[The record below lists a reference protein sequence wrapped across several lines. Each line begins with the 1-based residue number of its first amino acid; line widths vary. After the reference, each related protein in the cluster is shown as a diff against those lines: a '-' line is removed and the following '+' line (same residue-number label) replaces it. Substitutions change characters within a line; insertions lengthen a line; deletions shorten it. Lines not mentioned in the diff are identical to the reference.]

1 MTTEEEQIIGKG
13 TWIDK
18 VANTLLRREKR
29 LGRSLDM
36 IAVESGLGASGLPH
50 IGSIGDAV
58 RAYGIALALGNFGY
72 RSELIAYSD
81 DMDGLRKVPQGLPVW
96 LNEHL
101 AKPVSTIPDPI
112 GSCHSSYGEHMNGLL
127 LDALDRIKVKYRFQS
142 ATEAYRKGILVD
154 QIDTILR
161 NSERLGKKISQL
173 VGQQKYIET
182 IPYFPICKVCR
193 RLYVA
198 IAQQYLPDE
207 MKVVYS
213 CSGSRIGLQEVKGCG
228 FKGEADIREG
238 EGKLAWK
245 VEFAAR
251 WHALD
256 VRFEAYG
263 KDIMD
268 SVRIND
274 WVSSDVLGFS
284 HPMHVKYEMFLDK
297 GGKKISKSSGNV
309 LTPQMW
315 LKYGTPESILLLL
328 FKRITGTRHVGID
341 DIPTLMDEYDLY
353 EDFYFG
359 KLKELNAAKLMKIKG
374 LYGYIN
380 HLKPPQ
386 QPQPHIPYRL
396 LVQQASLFSG
406 DDDRTSKIFTRLL
419 KYGIVKDKTER
430 ILERIELASNWADD
444 HLTLTAERIE
454 IEVDESQRK
463 AMREILDAFRSF
475 IGSEQDPE
483 TPNNLQSRVFEI
495 ARNNQIDPKEFFRL
509 LYRILINADR
519 GPRIGNYVIDLGL
532 DTTCQILEKYLVN

>member
-36 IAVESGLGASGLPH
+36 IRVESGLGASGLPH

-58 RAYGIALALGNFGY
+58 RAYGIAQALGNFGY

-101 AKPVSTIPDPI
+101 AKPVSTIPDPT
-112 GSCHSSYGEHMNGLL
+112 GSCHASYGEHMSGLL

-154 QIDTILR
+154 QIDKILR

-198 IAQQYLPDE
+198 NAQQYLPDE
-207 MKVVYS
+207 MKVVYT
-213 CSGSRIGLQEVKGCG
+213 CSGSRIGQQEITGCG
-228 FKGEADIREG
+228 FKGEADIRKG

-251 WHALD
+251 WQSLD

-274 WVSSDVLGFS
+274 WVSNDILGFS
-284 HPMHVKYEMFLDK
+284 HPMHVKYELFLDK

-315 LKYGTPESILLLL
+315 LKYGTPESMLLLL
-328 FKRITGTRHVGID
+328 FKRITGTRHVCVD

-374 LYGYIN
+374 LYEYIN
-380 HLKPPQ
+380 HLKPPR

-396 LVQQASLFSG
+396 IVQQASLFSG
-406 DDDRTSKIFTRLL
+406 DDDRTSKIFTRIL
-419 KYGIVKDKTER
+419 KYGFVQDKTER

-444 HLTLTAERIE
+444 LVTLTAERIE
-454 IEVDESQRK
+454 IEVDETKRK
-463 AMREILDAFRSF
+463 AIREILDAFKSF

-495 ARNNQIDPKEFFRL
+495 ARNNQIEPKEFFRL
-509 LYRILINADR
+509 LYRMLINADR

-532 DTTCQILEKYLVN
+532 DRTCQILEKYLVN

>member
-18 VANTLLRREKR
+18 VANTLLGREKR

-36 IAVESGLGASGLPH
+36 IVVESGLGASGLPH

-81 DMDGLRKVPQGLPVW
+81 DMDGLRRVPQGLPVW
-96 LNEHL
+96 LYEHI

-112 GSCHSSYGEHMNGLL
+112 GSCHASYGEHMSGLL

-142 ATEAYRKGILVD
+142 ATEAYSNGILVD

-173 VGQQKYIET
+173 VGQQKYMET
-182 IPYFPICKVCR
+182 IPYFPICKICR

-198 IAQQYLPDE
+198 NAQQYLPDE
-207 MKVVYS
+207 MKVVYT
-213 CSGSRIGLQEVKGCG
+213 CSGCRIGQQEIKGCG
-228 FKGEADIREG
+228 FKGEADIRKG
-238 EGKLAWK
+238 DGKLAWK

-274 WVSSDVLGFS
+274 WVSNDVLGFS

-353 EDFYFG
+353 EDYYFG

-374 LYGYIN
+374 LYEYIN

-406 DDDRTSKIFTRLL
+406 DDDRTSKIFARLL

-430 ILERIELASNWADD
+430 LLQRIELASNWADD
-444 HLTLTAERIE
+444 QLTLTAERIK

-463 AMREILDAFRSF
+463 AMSEILNAFRSF

-495 ARNNQIDPKEFFRL
+495 ARNNQIEPKEFFRL

-532 DTTCQILEKYLVN
+532 DRTSQILEKYLAN

>member
-18 VANTLLRREKR
+18 VADTLLRREKR
-29 LGRSLDM
+29 LGRNLDM
-36 IAVESGLGASGLPH
+36 IVVESGLGASGLPH
-50 IGSIGDAV
+50 IGSMGDAV

-72 RSELIAYSD
+72 RAELIAYSD
-81 DMDGLRKVPQGLPVW
+81 DMDGLRRVPQGLPAW

-112 GSCHSSYGEHMNGLL
+112 GSCHASYGAHMSGLL

-142 ATEAYRKGILVD
+142 ATEAYRKGILVN

-161 NSERLGKKISQL
+161 NSDRLGRKISQL

-198 IAQQYLPDE
+198 NAQQYLPDE
-207 MKVVYS
+207 MKVVYT
-213 CSGSRIGLQEVKGCG
+213 CSGSRIGQQEIRGCG
-228 FKGEADIREG
+228 FKGEADIRKG

-256 VRFEAYG
+256 VKFEAYG

-274 WVSSDVLGFS
+274 WVASDVLGFS
-284 HPMHVKYEMFLDK
+284 HPMHVKYELFLDK

-328 FKRITGTRHVGID
+328 FKRITGTRHVCID

-353 EDFYFG
+353 EDFFFG
-359 KLKELNAAKLMKIKG
+359 KLKESNAAKLMKIKG
-374 LYGYIN
+374 IYEYIN
-380 HLKPPQ
+380 HLEPPQ

-396 LVQQASLFSG
+396 LVQQASLFSR
-406 DDDRTSKIFTRLL
+406 DDDRTSKVFTRLL
-419 KYGIVKDKTER
+419 KYGIVKEKTER
-430 ILERIELASNWADD
+430 ILQRIELASNWADD
-444 HLTLTAERIE
+444 HFTLTGEKAD

-463 AMREILDAFRSF
+463 AMREILDAIRSF
-475 IGSEQDPE
+475 IGTEQDPE
-483 TPNNLQSRVFEI
+483 TPKNLQSRVFEI
-495 ARNNQIDPKEFFRL
+495 ARNNQIEPKEFFRL
-509 LYRILINADR
+509 LYRILINSDR

-532 DTTCQILEKYLVN
+532 ERTCQILEKYLVN